1 MTPKQID
8 YYIDMYLGI
17 LKLDYVSVIVDREN
31 KLVGVG
37 ISMPSLSR
45 ALQKSRG
52 RLFPLGWARL
62 LKAIKGKNDVVD
74 LMLVAI
80 KPEYQGKG
88 VNALLFSDLLPLY
101 IRDGLKFAESNLELE
116 DNSGVQGQWQYF
128 ERRQH
133 RRRRAYRKQLKK

>member
-1 MTPKQID
+1 
-8 YYIDMYLGI
+8 MYLGI

>member
-1 MTPKQID
+1 
-8 YYIDMYLGI
+8 
-17 LKLDYVSVIVDREN
+17 
-31 KLVGVG
+31 
-37 ISMPSLSR
+37 
-45 ALQKSRG
+45 
-52 RLFPLGWARL
+52 
-62 LKAIKGKNDVVD
+62 
-74 LMLVAI
+74 MLVAI

-116 DNSGVQGQWQYF
+116 DNAGVQGQWQYF

>member
-1 MTPKQID
+1 
-8 YYIDMYLGI
+8 MYLGI

-116 DNSGVQGQWQYF
+116 DNAGVQGQWQYF